1 MREQYGWL
9 LQEMRRQC
17 QGIVSGQGNSGVY
30 FDQPATGDRLA
41 AHSIMKTIRT
51 FKGSWFGFAIVAA
64 IVVCEFVAWEVSRVY
79 GLRANPLTVAF
90 LAMGLVAVGASIL
103 YHDTDIG

>member
-1 MREQYGWL
+1 MAS
-9 LQEMRRQC
+9 RQPMI
-17 QGIVSGQGNSGVY
+17 G
-30 FDQPATGDRLA
+30 FA

-64 IVVCEFVAWEVSRVY
+64 IVVGEFVAWEVSRVY

-90 LAMGLVAVGASIL
+90 LAMGLVAVGVSIL
-103 YHDTDIG
+103 YHDADIG